1 MKNRKTKA
9 VACLSIGLSLFAY
22 SFSAQG
28 WNRPSLVALGVV
40 FVVAATVL
48 FLSLYCTWRWLT
60 RAAQVVGSVR
70 VTDVSLFLMLL
81 AFGLGLIRAKYVL
94 PGLLVILIAYGTYG
108 SAIGQHLGR
117 TLRSILKGRA
127 A

>member
-1 MKNRKTKA
+1 MKNRKIKA
-9 VACLSIGLSLFAY
+9 LACLGIGLGLFVY

-28 WNRPSLVALGVV
+28 WNKPSLVVLGVV

-48 FLSLYCTWRWLT
+48 FLSLYRTWRWLT
-60 RAAQVVGSVR
+60 RAAQIVGSVR

-81 AFGLGLIRAKYVL
+81 AFGLGLIRARYVL
-94 PGLLVILIAYGTYG
+94 PGLLVTLIAYGIYG
-108 SAIGQHLGR
+108 WAIGQHLGR
-117 TLRSILKGRA
+117 TLKRMLKGRA